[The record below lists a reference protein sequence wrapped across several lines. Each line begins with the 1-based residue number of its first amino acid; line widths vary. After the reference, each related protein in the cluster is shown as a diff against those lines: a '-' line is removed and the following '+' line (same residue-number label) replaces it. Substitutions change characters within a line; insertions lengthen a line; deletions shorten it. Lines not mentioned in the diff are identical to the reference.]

1 MIINVA
7 VHALVLPFVDLTLL
21 ACNACTAIIVNMI
34 LSTRL
39 LGEKFIWQY
48 DVTAMVLIAIGS
60 ISIVLNANT
69 EQVNFTPDEVRD
81 LLLTPRTMI
90 YTGLCFGSFVAEN
103 FMLSRFYSK
112 LREFEQ
118 DALAYEED

>member
-1 MIINVA
+1 MEKVKLEKTAGSKSGDTNQVDLDKVNIKRTYCSPRWIIGCGLVIINVV

-48 DVTAMVLIAIGS
+48 DVTAMILIAIGS

-69 EQVNFTPDEVRD
+69 E
-81 LLLTPRTMI
+81 
-90 YTGLCFGSFVAEN
+90 
-103 FMLSRFYSK
+103 
-112 LREFEQ
+112 
-118 DALAYEED
+118 